1 MQQHQRCEATAAECK
16 LSFVPAATV
25 CPSWSVP
32 RRLSLRIIQT
42 RRRRRR
48 ERARILTA
56 TRAAPPRGGNN
67 PQQRVK
73 ITLVRK
79 VFDELGPKKVG
90 PVSSVISAAILATYQ
105 KFIKAQLEICE

>member
-1 MQQHQRCEATAAECK
+1 MQAVVRSGSCP
-16 LSFVPAATV
+16 LSRVVFRFV
-25 CPSWSVP
+25 
-32 RRLSLRIIQT
+32 IQT

-67 PQQRVK
+67 PQRRVK